1 MKKIFLLALS
11 VFSFCGIKAQVSPDY
26 SLFMSQYGLNGTAN
40 YIARSGAIGAVGGDI
55 MASHYNPAGLG
66 LFKKSEMSFS
76 SGLNF
81 NFTDGDALVNDAS
94 RTSFNYGNF
103 GLIGTMKTGE
113 KGLKYVQLSFGI
125 NRLKNF
131 SNRMTMQRDG
141 LTSSF
146 VNDVVIDAII
156 DAQDAENDFI
166 RAGVVDLDSNNYLSS
181 IYESG
186 TFSQIKSI
194 KESGYIN
201 ELSFSVSGN
210 VDDKIYFGATMG
222 VPIAYYKSV
231 TSFAE
236 TRYDAAGNDNGY
248 YTYNEIQELSA
259 AGINLKAGVIYKPFN
274 ALRLG
279 AAIHTPTYYQITD
292 NYCSEV
298 LYNKASGT
306 VAPTLEYAIQSP
318 FRFLG
323 SMAVVLGSNK
333 TALGGTIS
341 ADYEFADYSAMSY
354 GFENDLLYETNMNN
368 LVESLFRAAHTVRLG
383 GELKLGMIALRAGYS
398 LMSNPYNEPND
409 AAMNTLSFGFGYKNK
424 NNSFDVAYANIS
436 GNRNYQ
442 FYDGA
447 IAKISK
453 MNHLI
458 QATYAI
464 RF

>member
-1 MKKIFLLALS
+1 MKKLFLLAVS
-11 VFSFCGIKAQVSPDY
+11 IFSFWGINAQVSPDY
-26 SLFMSQYGLNGTAN
+26 ALFMSQFGLNGTAN
-40 YIARSGAIGAVGGDI
+40 YISRSGAIGAVGGDI
-55 MASHYNPAGLG
+55 MSAHYNPAGLG
-66 LFKKSEMSFS
+66 LYKKSEMSFS

-81 NFTDGDALVNDAS
+81 NFTDGDALVNDAG

-103 GLIGTMKTGE
+103 GLLGTMKTGD
-113 KGLKYVQLSFGI
+113 KGLKYVQLSIGI

-131 SNRMTMQRDG
+131 SNRMTMHRED

-156 DAQDAENDFI
+156 DANDAENDFI
-166 RAGVVDLDSNNYLSS
+166 RAGVVDLDSIYISS

-201 ELSFSVSGN
+201 EFHFSVSGN

-222 VPIAYYKSV
+222 MPFAYYKSIS
-231 TSFAE
+231 SFAE
-236 TRYDAAGNDNGY
+236 TRYDADGNDNGY

-259 AGINLKAGVIYKPFN
+259 VGINLKAGVIFKPIN

-279 AAIHTPTYYQITD
+279 AAIHTPTYYGIVD
-292 NYCSEV
+292 DYCSEV
-298 LYNKASGT
+298 IYNKASGT
-306 VAPTLEYAIQSP
+306 VAPTLDYSMQSP

-323 SMAVVLGSNK
+323 SAAVVLGSNK

-341 ADYEFADYSAMSY
+341 VDYEFADYSTMNF
-354 GFENDLLYETNMNN
+354 GFEDDLLYETNMNN
-368 LVESLFRAAHTVRLG
+368 MLESLFRAAHTLRVG

-398 LMSNPYNEPND
+398 MMTNPYNEPND
-409 AAMNTLSFGFGYKNK
+409 AAMSTLSFGLGYKGK
-424 NNSFDVAYANIS
+424 NNSFDIAYANIA
-436 GNRNYQ
+436 GDRNYQ

>member
-1 MKKIFLLALS
+1 
-11 VFSFCGIKAQVSPDY
+11 
-26 SLFMSQYGLNGTAN
+26 
-40 YIARSGAIGAVGGDI
+40 
-55 MASHYNPAGLG
+55 
-66 LFKKSEMSFS
+66 MSFS

-81 NFTDGDALVNDAS
+81 NFTDGDALVNNAS

-103 GLIGTMKTGE
+103 GLVGTMKTGE

-125 NRLKNF
+125 NRLRNF
-131 SNRMTMQRDG
+131 SNRMTMQRDD

-201 ELSFSVSGN
+201 ELSFSISGN

-236 TRYDAAGNDNGY
+236 TRYDAAENDNGHY
-248 YTYNEIQELSA
+248 KYNEIQELSA

-368 LVESLFRAAHTVRLG
+368 LVESLFRAAHTVRW
-383 GELKLGMIALRAGYS
+383 EE
-398 LMSNPYNEPND
+398 N
-409 AAMNTLSFGFGYKNK
+409 
-424 NNSFDVAYANIS
+424 
-436 GNRNYQ
+436 
-442 FYDGA
+442 
-447 IAKISK
+447 
-453 MNHLI
+453 
-458 QATYAI
+458 
-464 RF
+464 